1 MTKFHKKLLVFLSVL
16 VCTLCLC
23 FGLVACNPS
32 SGDNTNE
39 DDGHTHTFAGAW
51 LYDGAEGH
59 YQLATCH
66 PTVKSALEAHVDES
80 EDGKCDVCDYPM
92 TSEDDE
98 HTHTYKEEWTFNE
111 KKHWH
116 DASCEHFIERSEY
129 NDHDFVEGVCECGV
143 KESEV
148 KVYDLYRNSPEYD
161 LEFVDWLDWLKDN
174 GIISVEFTASGDGIY
189 HYEDHSEVRFLG
201 ERTVKVKAVV
211 DGEPL
216 ADVWFMVAMYQPA
229 ETGYFESNGTIA
241 LGIAKTDATGVAE
254 ITFRPVGG
262 YSSADIEYR
271 IRIAEAR
278 DIAKVEKLEEES
290 AKPIP
295 NRYEVKGGNEGFEY
309 KPYEVSENANSDD
322 IAATIEFV
330 YSKGWNAYN
339 TIYLPYRRYWADQLN
354 GTDIQEEG
362 TTYNFT
368 SSGDNLFDYF
378 IFSPQQYDYKQGGT
392 EEKNLQIVENA
403 KIASSGVYTITFTVD
418 RNANAELYYWNEEGV
433 NLGAFHYT
441 NPDGTPSNMY
451 LTEKSG
457 ENNFV
462 TVTISTAEGLRYYQL
477 GIKTDIECN
486 VTMTVERTGDIGF
499 DGTFEWDTQ
508 TNKSE
513 ITVDIRQD
521 DIMTFDLNAVPEG
534 LYVLTIPKYDDGP
547 VSGNTDVGRY
557 YVWTDDDEQKM
568 YVWVPKEF
576 KDVYGVP
583 KGIIKIT
590 ESTNFIYLQNTNVEK
605 KNCKITLEKYELPTV
620 TNEFAAVPVT
630 PSSYENSYTLP
641 LSVSAGTYNLSVWIA
656 HESNGGADKPLSVY
670 IGDNQNQ
677 LTEPDVYKG
686 ILNTFY
692 TYSETV
698 EIGEG
703 DSTISI
709 RCSTEYAFFAGVEIK
724 QIEEPEPEDDLIHEF
739 EGFTISAGATI
750 DLTYLYFMNYVNGY
764 AYLVAETDT
773 TPENGKLVFK
783 YSTGRYYDA
792 PYDMF
797 MPVVNQFKVRF
808 DTVGYSELKLQN
820 TSGSDIVI
828 TSLKLMKY
836 EEPTIEA
843 GVDCVIQSNCSE
855 YSKSIEY
862 TNFSPELIGKKVTIT
877 ISNWATDAIDPP
889 EIYRGKRQD
898 DFVYFTEDDKIA
910 DGVYQ
915 VTVTIPAGE
924 TVLKFQNWNEHFR
937 NIVVRFDIVES

>member
-23 FGLVACNPS
+23 FGLAACNPS
-32 SGDNTNE
+32 NDDNTNE
-39 DDGHTHTFAGAW
+39 DDGHTHNFAGAW

-66 PTVKSALEAHVDES
+66 PTVKSELQDHFDDDEN
-80 EDGKCDVCDYPM
+80 GKCDACGFDM
-92 TSEDDE
+92 SSEDDE
-98 HTHTYKEEWTFNE
+98 HQHTYKDEWSFNE

-116 DASCEHFIERSEY
+116 DASCDHFIERSEY
-129 NDHDFVEGVCECGV
+129 NDHDFVAGVCECGV
-143 KESEV
+143 KESQV

-189 HYEDHSEVRFLG
+189 HYEDGSSEVRFLG

-211 DGEPL
+211 DGDPL
-216 ADVWFMVAMYQPA
+216 TDVWFMVAMYQTA
-229 ETGYFESNGTIA
+229 EEGYYENKGTIA

-254 ITFRPVGG
+254 ITFRPAGG
-262 YSSADIEYR
+262 YSSEAIEYR
-271 IRIAEAR
+271 IRIAEKK
-278 DIAKVEKLEEES
+278 DIAVFESVTEENAS
-290 AKPIP
+290 LPFP
-295 NRYEVKGGNEGFEY
+295 NRYLVKGGNEGFEY
-309 KPYEVSENANSDD
+309 KPYEVSENATSDD

-339 TIYLPYRRYWADQLN
+339 TIYLPYRRYWTDQLN
-354 GTDIQEEG
+354 GTDIQEVG

-368 SSGDNLFDYF
+368 SSGDNLFDYLY
-378 IFSPQQYDYKQGGT
+378 FSPQQYDYKQGGT

-403 KIASSGVYTITFTVD
+403 KIACSGVYTITFTVD

-508 TNKSE
+508 TNKSQ

-521 DIMTFDLNAVPEG
+521 DTMTFDLNGVPEG
-534 LYVLTIPKYDDGP
+534 TYVLE
-547 VSGNTDVGRY
+547 VSVRAFNSYTTRY
-557 YVWTDDDEQKM
+557 YTWTDDDEQKI
-568 YVWVPKEF
+568 YVWAPKTF
-576 KDVYGVP
+576 NDRYGVP
-583 KGIIKIT
+583 QGIIRIT
-590 ESTNFIYLQNTNVEK
+590 EDTNFIFLQNKMEQYKGAT
-605 KNCKITLEKYELPTV
+605 ITLEKYELPTV
-620 TNEFAAVPVT
+620 ELDEFVTAPVT
-630 PSSYENSYTLP
+630 PATYDISYTLP
-641 LSVSAGTYNLSVWIA
+641 LSISAGSYNLGVYICGWA
-656 HESNGGADKPLSVY
+656 NRGADIPLSVY
-670 IGDNQNQ
+670 IGETKYE
-677 LTEPDVYKG
+677 LTEPVVYIASG
-686 ILNTFY
+686 TYYY
-692 TYSETV
+692 TYTGTV
-698 EIGEG
+698 EIGEQ
-703 DSTISI
+703 DTTFSI
-709 RCSTEYAFFAGVEIK
+709 RCVTTEYLFTAGVEIK

-750 DLTYLYFMNYVNGY
+750 DLTYLYFVNYVKGY

-783 YSTGRYYDA
+783 YTTTLYDDA

-808 DTVGYSELKLQN
+808 DTSKYVKLKLQN

-843 GVDCVIQSNCSE
+843 GVDCVIQSIDSMYLVSME
-855 YSKSIEY
+855 RI
-862 TNFSPELIGKKVTIT
+862 NFSPELIGKKVTIT
-877 ISNWATDAIDPP
+877 ISNWATDATFPP
-889 EIYRGKRQD
+889 EIYRGKRDD

-924 TVLKFQNWNEHFR
+924 TVLKFENFNEHFR